1 MTDFSNLVAAVRDY
15 AIRMKITPIL
25 FVDAIEPSLEFWA
38 GRLQFEKIAEVPEG
52 NKLGFVILKRGDS
65 EIMLQTRESIKKDAD
80 AASTTM
86 LSMTSCLY
94 IEVDNFTEALER
106 VKGAEVL
113 VPQRD
118 TFYGMRE
125 IFVREPEGQ
134 IVGFAARIP
143 QTAAKG

>member
-1 MTDFSNLVAAVRDY
+1 
-15 AIRMKITPIL
+15 MKITPIL
-25 FVDAIEPSLEFWA
+25 FVDAIEPSLEFWV

-52 NKLGFVILKRGDS
+52 DKLGFVILHKGGS
-65 EIMLQTRESIKKDAD
+65 EIMLQSRESIRKDAGT
-80 AASTTM
+80 ASPTM
-86 LSMTSCLY
+86 LSMTSGLY

-106 VKGAEVL
+106 IKGSEVL

-125 IFVREPEGQ
+125 IFVREPAGQ

>member
-1 MTDFSNLVAAVRDY
+1 
-15 AIRMKITPIL
+15 MKITPIL
-25 FVDAIEPSLEFWA
+25 FVDAIEPSLEFWV

-52 NKLGFVILKRGDS
+52 NKLGFVILNKGGS
-65 EIMLQTRESIKKDAD
+65 EIMLQSRESIKKDAG
-80 AASTTM
+80 AASQAI

-94 IEVDNFTEALER
+94 IEVDSFAEALER
-106 VKGAEVL
+106 IQGSEVL

-125 IFVREPEGQ
+125 IYVRDPEGQ
-134 IVGFAARIP
+134 IVGFAERIP